1 MVDQDITL
9 FEDTIGN
16 NITLWDT
23 TIDEQNVSRAAADA
37 EIDDEI
43 KSKSGGYDYFVL
55 EGGKN
60 LSGGQ
65 MQRIEIARGLAQN
78 PSIII
83 LDEAT
88 SALDA
93 KTEYMVM
100 QNIARR
106 GITMIIV
113 AHRLSTIRD
122 CDEIVVLQE
131 GGVVDRGRHEQ
142 LMDRCD
148 YYRELITTA

>member
-131 GGVVDRGRHEQ
+131 GRVVDRGRHEQ